1 MLEST
6 LDSFTAEVAGRFA
19 ASAAQA
25 EGVAGVTV
33 CAREGS
39 VVTGAGRVD
48 VRREGAMA
56 SFVAQRAEALAE
68 DGDLRGMGKAVAMS
82 QLQEIVLSGANGD
95 AVLLSLPECY
105 VFASLH
111 AGANPHSVTA
121 SLRVIA
127 GRYF

>member
-1 MLEST
+1 MVVCGRDGKVIACSGESDGT
-6 LDSFTAEVAGRFA
+6 REAALAGFL
-19 ASAAQA
+19 AS
-25 EGVAGVTV
+25 
-33 CAREGS
+33 
-39 VVTGAGRVD
+39 
-48 VRREGAMA
+48 
-56 SFVAQRAEALAE
+56 RAEALIE